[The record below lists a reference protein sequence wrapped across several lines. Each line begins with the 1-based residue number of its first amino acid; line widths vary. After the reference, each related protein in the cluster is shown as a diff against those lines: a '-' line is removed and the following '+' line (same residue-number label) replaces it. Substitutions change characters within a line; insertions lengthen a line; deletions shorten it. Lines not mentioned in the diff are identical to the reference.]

1 MTLIP
6 ANLRYASTHMWI
18 EVVPDGSAKIGI
30 TDYAQQELGDI
41 VFIELPETNR
51 QFTRGQE
58 CAVIESTITDSVLFY
73 PLDGEVID
81 INDVFDEN
89 PEMINIDPYGD
100 GWIFIIRPDDPNE
113 LDDLIDANAYNELI
127 EA

>member
-6 ANLRYASTHMWI
+6 ANLKYASTHMWI
-18 EVVPDGSAKIGI
+18 EVVPDGSARIGI

-81 INDVFDEN
+81 INDVLDEN

-100 GWIFIIRPDDPNE
+100 GWIFILK
-113 LDDLIDANAYNELI
+113 LDKDWDLDGFLDATAYTKLTE
-127 EA
+127 E